1 MTTDIAT
8 IDAAIDRRPLGPL
21 DVTQT
26 KAAMETYQQGL
37 HALLDESDW
46 QSFRDKS
53 GDKQAFCK
61 RSGWRKIATWFEL
74 SLETRS
80 IEVERDDD
88 GNPLRARVIAR
99 AIAPNG
105 RYAEGEGACAAN
117 ERRFSKL
124 EHDLQATAATR
135 AINRAISN
143 LVGLGAVS
151 AEEVDSSSDVNEPS
165 PVVPANDELIAK
177 ATTELQHELKHVD
190 VREFVRVLGNSFAAG
205 VLPEAAAQTLR
216 GLAFWLQGHPAATGA
231 SGADSK
237 D

>member
-1 MTTDIAT
+1 
-8 IDAAIDRRPLGPL
+8 
-21 DVTQT
+21 
-26 KAAMETYQQGL
+26 MEEYQRGL

-80 IEVERDDD
+80 IEVERDTD

-105 RYAEGEGACAAN
+105 RYAEGEGACAAD

-151 AEEVDSSSDVNEPS
+151 AEELDGSA
-165 PVVPANDELIAK
+165 VVEGNAIAIANDELLNK
-177 ATTELQHELKHVD
+177 ATTELQHELPNLD
-190 VREFVRVLGNSFAAG
+190 VREFIRVLGNSFPNATPG
-205 VLPEAAAQTLR
+205 TLPETAAQTLR
-216 GLAFWLQGHPAATGA
+216 GLAFWLNGHPVG
-231 SGADSK
+231 SADPTTEK
-237 D
+237 